1 MLFQLFE
8 SVLFSSHVYGSF
20 AAADARLAEYKYEF
34 YLKIFLPHC
43 VAVSFAATTCSLMH
57 FLISRT
63 MIELLCCHY
72 YYYFACLPSA
82 RANYFYEL
90 VQLFLSSSAFGVFRD
105 HSLANL
111 SQGTSFVLI
120 LIYIWWVWS
129 FGNIDKIN
137 NLARYNL
144 IDSKYRQMTFGLAR

>member
-1 MLFQLFE
+1 MYGLIAK
-8 SVLFSSHVYGSF
+8 SSIT
-20 AAADARLAEYKYEF
+20 RLNICQILMRLCIERRSLLYYTSEK
-34 YLKIFLPHC
+34 LNINMISTSKKSSPHC

-120 LIYIWWVWS
+120 LIYIW
-129 FGNIDKIN
+129 
-137 NLARYNL
+137 
-144 IDSKYRQMTFGLAR
+144 